1 MLVFSTGKK
10 KTIAV
15 LQVQE
20 SRKNKTRKERE
31 LRTADGAAGLFSGV
45 WRRWQPMS

>member
-1 MLVFSTGKK
+1 MPVYSAGKK

-20 SRKNKTRKERE
+20 SRKNKTRKER
-31 LRTADGAAGLFSGV
+31 GALDC
-45 WRRWQPMS
+45 R